1 MKCNSN
7 LHHFSLWACLPKTL
21 HIVSF
26 VSFTLPYALDSKSMY
41 ACCMHLLLSKLMLRR
56 SQCEVKWAKGREIRK
71 ENWFLTFNC
80 LIVYTHK
87 PSSTILMIS
96 NEAVKFCYSLSRLS
110 STFRTCSRS
119 LVITLYL
126 KYFIIMSIIYLIRS
140 HLFCNEIKE
149 KFL

>member
-1 MKCNSN
+1 MSLLTQDFTHCFIRFFN
-7 LHHFSLWACLPKTL
+7 LTLCAWLEVYVCMFAC
-21 HIVSF
+21 I
-26 VSFTLPYALDSKSMY
+26 
-41 ACCMHLLLSKLMLRR
+41 LLLSKLMLRR

-71 ENWFLTFNC
+71 ENWFLTFSC

-140 HLFCNEIKE
+140 HLFCDEIKE